1 MLSTLNAEGDYV
13 WINKLYRRGKGI
25 VVGDL
30 VTVKHPWY
38 PEVRASKRVLGMP
51 GDFVLRNTPGEG
63 SAMIQVSWSSSL
75 RLLCPGLGIADLQGV
90 AGSRRPLL
98 AWRR

>member
-1 MLSTLNAEGDYV
+1 MLPTLNVEGDCV
-13 WINKLYRRGKGI
+13 WTNKLYRRGKGI

-30 VTVKHPWY
+30 VSVKHPWY

-51 GDFVLRNTPGEG
+51 GDFVLRSTPGEG
-63 SAMIQVSWSSSL
+63 SAMIQVSWSSSM
-75 RLLCPGLGIADLQGV
+75 RLLCPGLGIADLQEV